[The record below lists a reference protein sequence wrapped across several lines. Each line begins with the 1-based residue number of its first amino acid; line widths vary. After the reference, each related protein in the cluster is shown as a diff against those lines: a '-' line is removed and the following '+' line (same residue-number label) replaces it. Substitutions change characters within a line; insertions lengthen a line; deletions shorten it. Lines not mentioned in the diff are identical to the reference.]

1 MPVIDV
7 YCVNVGN
14 KYGSQYVYKL
24 KTAVEKYLK
33 LPHNFWCIT
42 DKTELYPFSI
52 QADDLPGYWNKISI
66 FKYTGTCLY
75 FDLDVIIHGNIDML
89 VSDRLMPYRLINP
102 VWKNPSKAKFVKDRP
117 DIGTSLNNSSVMSW
131 SSETKIYEKFMKDPE
146 YYIFKYDGDD
156 RFLSHETTFKTFDT
170 DIIYSYRDGAH
181 YKNDNTNFKYRPD
194 YSIALFHQKPEIHE
208 CSDHKIVKDNWI

>member
-89 VSDRLMPYRLINP
+89 VSDTLMPYRLINP